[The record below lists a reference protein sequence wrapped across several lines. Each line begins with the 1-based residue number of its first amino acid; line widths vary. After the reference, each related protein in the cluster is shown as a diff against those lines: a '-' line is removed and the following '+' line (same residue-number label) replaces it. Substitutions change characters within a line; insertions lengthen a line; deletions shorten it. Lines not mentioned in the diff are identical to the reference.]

1 MARQAYC
8 GTLGQ
13 IGKQGYAQA
22 AARQACYGSLAKPKI
37 AATSAGHNHLTAR
50 VKSWRGRR
58 GAQRLQ
64 GEKSRSL
71 CGREDGKHSA
81 AAAQASRA
89 RAGSGGPQGQS
100 WQQGKKE
107 QRPSWSSTR
116 KLGPRQHVLKDGRW
130 PAQASFCP
138 CSNFCPPSCGQA
150 HASYRGPVHVPG
162 LGGRR
167 GGTVPCEVAR
177 GG

>member
-1 MARQAYC
+1 MHKRQR
-8 GTLGQ
+8 
-13 IGKQGYAQA
+13 GKPFTA
-22 AARQACYGSLAKPKI
+22 ASQS
-37 AATSAGHNHLTAR
+37 
-50 VKSWRGRR
+50 
-58 GAQRLQ
+58 QRLQ
-64 GEKSRSL
+64 QQVQATTTSMPGSSPGGGGEVRRSCKEKKSRSL
-71 CGREDGKHSA
+71 CGREDGKPSA

-150 HASYRGPVHVPG
+150 HAAWRGPVHVPR